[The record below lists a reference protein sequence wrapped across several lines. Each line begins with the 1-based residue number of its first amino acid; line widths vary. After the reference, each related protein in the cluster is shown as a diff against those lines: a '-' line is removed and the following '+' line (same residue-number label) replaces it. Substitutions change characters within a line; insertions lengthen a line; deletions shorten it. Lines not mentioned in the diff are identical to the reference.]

1 MSLLMQAG
9 YGTVQGRTDAS
20 VGFFFFGHVSNIG
33 GQINSFV
40 L

>member
-1 MSLLMQAG
+1 MSLLVQVG

-20 VGFFFFGHVSNIG
+20 VGFFCCCHVSNIG